1 MSLCETDRSA
11 RRLLSQEAEGMLS
24 RLAGCEPLALIETS
38 VPAAAIDGA
47 TLWILDRH
55 LAQRRRDLAGRIQAF
70 AGWLSASGRDAPL
83 PEAQRRLSTLR
94 MQFILGLDDYDLFSD
109 ALTQRSES
117 RHGVRL
123 AGLDAVARDALHLR
137 RAPYADPPV
146 LCYLDR
152 GRGAAIR
159 RLRTRLPGGGTNP
172 VALIRLPRE
181 RMVGTAVAGSLVHE
195 VGHQGAAL
203 LGLVPSLLP
212 VLHAKEAEGGSRAPA
227 WALFGRWVSEIVADL
242 WSVARVG
249 LGATLGL
256 MSVLSLP
263 RRFAFRI
270 TTDDPHPTPWLRVL
284 ISAELGSQLYPDPQW
299 QALDRMWRALYP
311 PSELPEVVAE
321 TLHTLDRTLPEL
333 ATLLLRHQ
341 PATLGGAS
349 LAEALADP
357 DRSPQAL
364 TATFLQA
371 GGSARRLAKEPPSR
385 AIAAVA
391 QASALGLIDARRE
404 AALLD
409 RMLTTWALENTRTRI
424 TARTRA
430 QAA

>member
-1 MSLCETDRSA
+1 MSLCETDRAA
-11 RRLLSQEAEGMLS
+11 RRLLVQESEGMLS

-38 VPAAAIDGA
+38 VPAAALDET
-47 TLWILDRH
+47 TLWTLDRH
-55 LAQRRRDLAGRIQAF
+55 LARCRRALGGRIQAF
-70 AGWLSASGRDAPL
+70 VAWLGGSGRDAPL

-123 AGLDAVARDALHLR
+123 AGLDAVARDALRLR
-137 RAPYADPPV
+137 RAPYTVPPV
-146 LCYLDR
+146 VCYLDR

-203 LGLVPSLLP
+203 LGLVPSLVP
-212 VLHAKEAEGGSRAPA
+212 VLHAKEDGGGAAAPA

-249 LGATLGL
+249 VGATLGL

-284 ISAELGSQLYPDPQW
+284 ISAELGSKLYPDPQW
-299 QALDRMWRALYP
+299 QSLARMWRALYP
-311 PSELPEVVAE
+311 PRELPQVVGE

-333 ATLLLRHQ
+333 ATVLLGHR
-341 PATLGGAS
+341 PASLGGAS

-357 DRSPQAL
+357 DRSPAAL
-364 TATFLQA
+364 TATFRQA
-371 GGSARRLAKEPPSR
+371 GGRARQLAQEPPSR
-385 AIAAVA
+385 GMAAVA
-391 QASALGLIDARRE
+391 QASALGLIDARAE

-409 RMLTTWALENTRTRI
+409 RMLTTWALENTRRRI
-424 TARTRA
+424 MARTRA